1 MGYNSIMVRLDLSK
15 DNTGVLSVAGGLA
28 ERFGSKV
35 IGIAACQP
43 LQILADEGFSAGEA
57 IVQNCEEIAKEIE
70 AAEAQFRAALSGR
83 VREIEWRS
91 NVTYDLLADY
101 IAEQARAADLIITGK
116 DVGPSFLDES
126 HRVRLGD
133 LVMRAGR
140 PVLIVP
146 DGVKELAFRHVFVGW
161 KDAREARRAVVD
173 ALPLLAISR
182 EVTVLEVAPEYET
195 KRAQDRVED
204 VTAWL
209 AKHNVRARSM
219 TDTPTGLASGYL
231 HARLL
236 TDHCD
241 LLVAGAYGHNR
252 VREWVFGGVTQDVLL
267 DPEFCVLIS
276 H

>member
-1 MGYNSIMVRLDLSK
+1 MGYNCIMVRLELSK
-15 DNTGVLSVAGGLA
+15 DNASVLKVAGDLA

-43 LQILADEGFSAGEA
+43 LQILANEGFAADQA
-57 IVQNCEEIAKEIE
+57 IIQNREEITGEIA

-91 NVTYDLLADY
+91 SITFDSLAEY
-101 IAEQARAADLIITGK
+101 IAEQARAADLIVTAK
-116 DVGPSFLDES
+116 DIGPSLLDES

-146 DGVKELAFRHVFVGW
+146 DGVTGLALRHVFVGW
-161 KDAREARRAVVD
+161 KDTREARRAVSD
-173 ALPLLAISR
+173 ALPILAISN
-182 EVTVLEVAPEYET
+182 EVTVLEVAPDYET
-195 KRAQDRVED
+195 KRAQGRVED
-204 VTAWL
+204 VAAWL
-209 AKHNVRARSM
+209 TEHDVRARPM
-219 TDTPTGLASGYL
+219 TDIPTGQAAGYL

-252 VREWVFGGVTQDVLL
+252 MREWIFGGVTQDVLL